1 MNVVIAGKRGMMM
14 MIPFFGSGG
23 FGVLV
28 VMENQTEGLD
38 DDDDDDGDDGDG
50 DGEDDD
56 ELWMMMKHGEWNG

>member
-38 DDDDDDGDDGDG
+38 DDDDDGDDGDG